1 MSEFVLLRQQILN
14 LTCFLLKILKSI
26 NFLQADVFIF
36 KSINQVVMNMTF
48 QLVLHPSS
56 KIGVFQVPIVDAS
69 CLRNRTVIKPS
80 FQAIS
85 PSRTKSDGAGGFF
98 AISFIALDN
107 AK

>member
-1 MSEFVLLRQQILN
+1 
-14 LTCFLLKILKSI
+14 
-26 NFLQADVFIF
+26 
-36 KSINQVVMNMTF
+36 MTF

-56 KIGVFQVPIVDAS
+56 KIGVFFQVPLVDGS

-107 AK
+107 A